1 MTVFIEK
8 VGIDPLS
15 LRLGKDVQM
24 ANKADKM
31 IELLEPMA
39 DAHGLDLVDVEV
51 AGTRKNPILR
61 VFLDLPEGGIT
72 LDDLAE
78 AQQWVDAA
86 VERDDPFPDGYTLEV
101 SSPGIDRPLRRPAD
115 FERFAGQRCK
125 VQLKPGQAQSNFT
138 GQLKGMDGEDVLVED
153 DEGACHRLPLSRIKK
168 AHTIGEVDFSARDA
182 CGAGADADLPG
193 ATTE

>member
-15 LRLGKDVQM
+15 LRLGKDTQV

-61 VFLDLPEGGIT
+61 VFLDLPESGIT

-78 AQQWVDAA
+78 AQEWVDAA
-86 VERDDPFPDGYTLEV
+86 VEQADPFPDGYTLEV

-115 FERFAGQRCK
+115 FARFAGQRCK
-125 VQLKPGQAQSNFT
+125 VQLKPGEAQSNFT

-153 DEGACHRLPLSRIKK
+153 DEGACHRLPLARIKK
-168 AHTIGEVDFSARDA
+168 AHTIGQIDFSARDA
-182 CGAGADADLPG
+182 RDGGDADLAD

>member
-1 MTVFIEK
+1 MTVFIGK

-15 LRLGKDVQM
+15 LCLGKDAQV

-61 VFLDLPEGGIT
+61 VFLDIPEGGIT

-78 AQQWVDAA
+78 AQEWVDAA
-86 VERDDPFPDGYTLEV
+86 VENLDPFPDGYTLEV

-115 FERFAGQRCK
+115 FERFAGARCK
-125 VQLKPGQAQSNFT
+125 IRLKPGEARANFT

-153 DEGACHRLPLSRIKK
+153 DEGACHRLPLARIKK
-168 AHTIGEVDFSARDA
+168 AHTIGEVDFSAGGGRGDDDA
-182 CGAGADADLPG
+182 VCG

>member
-15 LRLGKDVQM
+15 LRLGKDVQV

-31 IELLEPMA
+31 LELLEPMA
-39 DAHGLDLVDVEV
+39 DAYGLDLVDVEV

-72 LDDLAE
+72 LDDLAD
-78 AQQWVDAA
+78 AQEWVDVA
-86 VERDDPFPDGYTLEV
+86 VDEADPFPDGYTLEV
-101 SSPGIDRPLRRPAD
+101 SSPGIDRPLRRAAD
-115 FERFAGQRCK
+115 FARFAGQRCK
-125 VQLKPGQAQSNFT
+125 VQLKAGQAQSNFT

-168 AHTIGEVDFSARDA
+168 AHTIGEVDFSARSAHDGD
-182 CGAGADADLPG
+182 GAPAASG

>member
-15 LRLGKDVQM
+15 LRLGKDAQV

-39 DAHGLDLVDVEV
+39 NAHGLDLVDVEV

-61 VFLDLPEGGIT
+61 VFLDLPESGIT

-78 AQQWVDAA
+78 AQERVDAA
-86 VERDDPFPDGYTLEV
+86 VEQADPFPDGYTLEV

-115 FERFAGQRCK
+115 FARFAGERCK
-125 VQLKPGQAQSNFT
+125 VQLKPGEAQSNFT

-153 DEGACHRLPLSRIKK
+153 DEGACHRLPLARIKK
-168 AHTIGEVDFSARDA
+168 AHTIGQIDFSARDA
-182 CGAGADADLPG
+182 RGDGNADLAG